1 MTLDLT
7 PRTLVK
13 NVILSVGHTD
23 ISHAVRLS
31 SVWPINFQ
39 YHSQAAAKG
48 YSCVDYVKMAAHFIA
63 AQQFQHSKKQ
73 KVR

>member
-1 MTLDLT
+1 MTSDLS
-7 PRTLVK
+7 PWTLVE

-39 YHSQAAAKG
+39 YHSQAAAEG
-48 YSCVDYVKMAAHFIA
+48 YSCVDYVKIGAHFIA
-63 AQQFQHSKKQ
+63 AQQFQHSKKE